1 MGDPFLRT
9 LYDQESERKRPEVH
23 GIVVVLHHFGV
34 ALLEQTLQT
43 KEADGMQAHG
53 VFSFPVLFF
62 AGMIIHFQLRK
73 SSGDFAQIFE
83 YMKGITIIFSQI
95 SSKILFL

>member
-1 MGDPFLRT
+1 MTPDLRAPALVMGDPFLRT

-34 ALLEQTLQT
+34 ALLEQTLQA

-53 VFSFPVLFF
+53 FFSFPFCS
-62 AGMIIHFQLRK
+62 LR
-73 SSGDFAQIFE
+73 A
-83 YMKGITIIFSQI
+83 
-95 SSKILFL
+95 